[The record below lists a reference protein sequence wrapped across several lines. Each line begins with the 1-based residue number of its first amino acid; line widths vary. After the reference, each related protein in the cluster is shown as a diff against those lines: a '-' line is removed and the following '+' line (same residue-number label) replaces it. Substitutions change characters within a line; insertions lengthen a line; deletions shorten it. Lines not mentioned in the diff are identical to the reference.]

1 MRLYPE
7 EVRRRYAEEM
17 VRYFGDLCREEW
29 HSRGAKGMVLL
40 WARTL
45 PDLLFSLLKERGT
58 WLLMS
63 AHHPEKPLIL
73 LGFAVIFV
81 VISLYPPPRYV
92 AQTGVRVNPKPQSE
106 ILSKRELNELTNY
119 GYSRPVAEGVVEAL
133 KLQMGPDELRRNLSA
148 GAVADRNW
156 GWGEV
161 VFAYSAHDLREAEM
175 ISREAASVFVSH
187 VTKDGRKASISRPAA
202 SVYASL
208 DKDGQKALI
217 RGPVRVVLVP
227 QTARHLLYALSGV
240 LMLGAILTSGLPR
253 LLWAGVALGLPSRV
267 GRRLLNPSEAENLK
281 EAELLLALGRCGP
294 LSAAGVAHETSLPI
308 EEAEQMLDALTIKG
322 HIQVTVEHGRLLY
335 ALWEHD
341 APL

>member
-1 MRLYPE
+1 MDPSGECDRSVWASERVYRALMRLYPE

-81 VISLYPPPRYV
+81 VISLYPTPRYV

-156 GWGEV
+156 SWGEV

-175 ISREAASVFVSH
+175 ISRE
-187 VTKDGRKASISRPAA
+187 AA